1 VLGFGGECYV
11 DPWGRPYCDHDHTA
25 AEPPLEDIYE
35 KVQGWTAQSPTRLAG
50 GGRSNSHADSK
61 MPFSHG

>member
-1 VLGFGGECYV
+1 MPPPEPHRTLHSLRQEVLGFGGECYV

-35 KVQGWTAQSPTRLAG
+35 KVQGWTAQSPTG
-50 GGRSNSHADSK
+50 PS
-61 MPFSHG
+61 